1 MNWFKNIY
9 SILFVL
15 LLLEIH
21 PVSQGN
27 NHNIFLPISDN
38 KDGHEISSGLTNN
51 DISDEKK
58 KRLFFFTYSLSNYKK
73 YFFLITL
80 YLPITFYFI
89 KLLIISRRT
98 PRLPP
103 AI

>member
-21 PVSQGN
+21 LVSQGN
-27 NHNIFLPISDN
+27 NHNIFLPINDN
-38 KDGHEISSGLTNN
+38 TDGKEISSELTNK
-51 DISDEKK
+51 DISDKME
-58 KRLFFFTYSLSNYKK
+58 KRLFFFTHSLSDYKK

-103 AI
+103 VI

>member
-1 MNWFKNIY
+1 MNGFKNIY

-21 PVSQGN
+21 PVYQCN
-27 NHNIFLPISDN
+27 NHNIFIPIIEN
-38 KDGHEISSGLTNN
+38 NYGQEISSKLKNN
-51 DISDEKK
+51 DISDETK
-58 KRLFFFTYSLSNYKK
+58 KRLFFFTYSLSDYKK
-73 YFFLITL
+73 HFFLITL

-103 AI
+103 VI

>member
-1 MNWFKNIY
+1 MNWFKKIY

-27 NHNIFLPISDN
+27 NHNIFLPINDN
-38 KDGHEISSGLTNN
+38 TDGKEVSSELTNK
-51 DISDEKK
+51 DISDKME
-58 KRLFFFTYSLSNYKK
+58 KRLFFS
-73 YFFLITL
+73 
-80 YLPITFYFI
+80 PIRYQII
-89 KLLIISRRT
+89 KSSRT

-103 AI
+103 VI